1 MTQFRFLCYQL
12 QTCLQSEP
20 CKKVR
25 YLGTDNS
32 HLGALEK
39 IYTEVQCTCP
49 TPGTACPS
57 SSDYQRSR
65 EYTRTNPVSY
75 PPRRTLIS
83 VMSNSI
89 PRRYTRTQDN
99 TIYPQDFI
107 NHPNRGV
114 SEDKQRLLQRFCCI
128 DGIVLMRPS
137 SWYGMVKT
145 LSDEHGGIPHKLWR
159 KLPKNDFK
167 SGNLKSNARS
177 YSI

>member
-1 MTQFRFLCYQL
+1 MTQFCFLYYQL
-12 QTCLQSEP
+12 QACLPSEP

-32 HLGALEK
+32 HPRALEK

-99 TIYPQDFI
+99 TIYPQDFV
-107 NHPNRGV
+107 NHPSRGV

-128 DGIVLMRPS
+128 DGIVLMSPS

-145 LSDEHGGIPHKLWR
+145 LSDEHGGIHHRL
-159 KLPKNDFK
+159 
-167 SGNLKSNARS
+167 
-177 YSI
+177 